1 MDITFERVT
10 VFFAINITCCRI
22 LMPLVELCSF
32 RTLSVSVYAKHRH
45 SKSGK
50 FWHQRSACQ
59 YPTDFKGAKSQYSV
73 NLQMSKA
80 ISKMYGV
87 LVQVGSGR
95 NK

>member
-10 VFFAINITCCRI
+10 VFFAINFTCCRI
-22 LMPLVELCSF
+22 LMPLDELCEF
-32 RTLSVSVYAKHRH
+32 RTFSVSVYSKHRH
-45 SKSGK
+45 SNRK
-50 FWHQRSACQ
+50 FWRQRSACQ
-59 YPTDFKGAKSQYSV
+59 HPTDFKGAKSQYSV
-73 NLQMSKA
+73 NLQIAKA